1 MAMKGPESL
10 TKLTEELK
18 KLPGI
23 GQKTAERLAFHILKA
38 TPDEVNRLSK
48 ALTDVKEKV
57 RLCSICCSI
66 TEKDPCAI
74 CADDKRD
81 HKTIC
86 VVEEP
91 HDVFAIER
99 INEFNGVYH
108 VLMGVMSP
116 LDGIGPEEL
125 KIAELVSRVE
135 DGAEGGVTEVIVATN
150 PNVEGEATAMYIG
163 KLLADKEVIVTRIAR
178 GLPMGGDLEYADEMT
193 LSKALGG
200 RLKI

>member
-1 MAMKGPESL
+1 MKGPESL
-10 TKLTEELK
+10 NTLTDELK

-38 TPDEVNRLSK
+38 APDDVSRLSK

-57 RLCSICCSI
+57 KLCSVCYSI
-66 TEKDPCAI
+66 TEKTPCTI
-74 CADDKRD
+74 CDDDKRD
-81 HKTIC
+81 HSLIC

-91 HDVFAIER
+91 HDVFSVER

-108 VLMGVMSP
+108 VLMGVLSP

-125 KIAELVSRVE
+125 KMAELVSRV
-135 DGAEGGVTEVIVATN
+135 DAGGVTEVIVATN
-150 PNVEGEATAMYIG
+150 PNVEGEATAMYLG
-163 KLLADKEVIVTRIAR
+163 KLLADKDVTVSRIAR

-193 LSKALGG
+193 LSKAFGG